1 MRKSKRGP
9 ELFEVLS
16 QGSAPDKQL
25 QVPGWWS
32 SRGRRPGRA
41 ESVEADSSR
50 APRDV
55 APARLGGDSD
65 GAAAHGGGTHA
76 SAGSGGILELDGHH
90 LRISLTSFSAA
101 ILIATALMLLAVSFR
116 IGQDRGYT
124 GGYTAGRASYSSV
137 VEDEIQRVRQGPPNR
152 ELLAGLQ
159 PLESGAKRQRPSRS
173 SARFM
178 VEPGPTGGS
187 APAGPAW
194 VRDHTYITVQGFA
207 AGSGDDAER
216 VQAFLAEHGVATA
229 IIPLKSG
236 KRLLLTTQG
245 YNHDDPAQKRLN
257 EALNRKVRS
266 LGRMYREADG
276 RYNWNDS
283 YFKKLEEDSW

>member
-65 GAAAHGGGTHA
+65 GTAAHAGGTHA

-101 ILIATALMLLAVSFR
+101 ILIAMALMLLAVSFR
-116 IGQDRGYT
+116 IGQDR
-124 GGYTAGRASYSSV
+124 GYTAGRASYSSV

-159 PLESGAKRQRPSRS
+159 PSESGAKRQRSSRS
-173 SARFM
+173 SARFL
-178 VEPGPTGGS
+178 VEPGAS

-194 VRDHTYITVQGFA
+194 VRGHTYITVQGFA

-216 VQAFLAEHGVATA
+216 VQAFLAEHGVDTA
-229 IIPLKSG
+229 IILLKDG
-236 KRLLLTTQG
+236 WRCVLTTQG

-257 EALNRKVRS
+257 EVLNRRVRS
-266 LGRMYREADG
+266 LGLVYREAGG
-276 RYNWNDS
+276 RYNWNDT
-283 YFKKLEEDSW
+283 YFRKLEEDSW